1 MLPCMAEE
9 RIGDFLVRIG
19 ALTPDQVETIL
30 KQQKKEPD
38 KIFGVIAI
46 ELGYINDKAIRKY
59 VEEKKKKQKS

>member
-1 MLPCMAEE
+1 MAEE

-19 ALTPDQVETIL
+19 ALTSEQVDEIL

-46 ELGYINDKAIRKY
+46 ELGYINDDALRAY
-59 VEEKKKKQKS
+59 VEEKRK